1 MIYKFDYA
9 GPGKTPRTAEIR
21 VSSDDPRSLGTLAED
36 AYQAKYN
43 TFPGIDGSKNWKLR
57 TKNGRIAKMKSK
69 PMILAA
75 AALKTIV
82 LFTIGAGTVGMYEMI
97 QHRDA
102 LIILLTIGVVATG
115 LIYLVEVSGAL
126 DKPKPI
132 RQLYDVYDRDDRVY
146 TYLAR
151 NKEEA
156 ADMFLSQQPYAE
168 IMKIERGAEL

>member
-1 MIYKFDYA
+1 
-9 GPGKTPRTAEIR
+9 
-21 VSSDDPRSLGTLAED
+21 
-36 AYQAKYN
+36 
-43 TFPGIDGSKNWKLR
+43 
-57 TKNGRIAKMKSK
+57 MKSK
-69 PMILAA
+69 PMILVAA
-75 AALKTIV
+75 AIKTLAL
-82 LFTIGAGTVGMYEMI
+82 FAIGAGTVGMYEMV